1 MADTDKNRK
10 EKILESALFD
20 TQAENDNLEK
30 KVQKLE
36 KKTLEE
42 KNVTQKVE
50 ITRNKVKQTEKLNE
64 LEQYG

>member
-36 KKTLEE
+36 KNARR

>member
-1 MADTDKNRK
+1 MITWRK
-10 EKILESALFD
+10 RYR
-20 TQAENDNLEK
+20 NL
-30 KVQKLE
+30 

>member
-36 KKTLEE
+36 KNARRKKCNPESGD
-42 KNVTQKVE
+42 
-50 ITRNKVKQTEKLNE
+50 NK
-64 LEQYG
+64 EQG